1 MDVPRELAELSQWML
16 WRLEHGTKVPYR
28 VDGNRGKS
36 NDPDCWAT
44 YEQCL
49 HSETDRS
56 GIAFVFSESDPYC
69 GIDLDDCINEGI
81 YEPWA
86 QEILNKFEGVAYC
99 EISPSGTGVKLTT
112 RAKKPNGSRCT
123 NSKGVECYDSKRFWT
138 WTTKCIGAKF
148 STIGDGQESVDWLI
162 EKHLKGTDRKTSTAR
177 LEPAKTPPPMMLLDR
192 ARSYCDSVP
201 GAAKGGLRNA
211 AFKLAGHLHSIV
223 GDMGERLTDYDVF
236 ELLKSWNMRNAD
248 LLRDDELQES
258 AVNGRKNGTPP
269 ADKEP
274 TMRIT
279 EDSGVDLSEFEIPE
293 LNPNSTRT
301 QPEGNPNT
309 SGSQPDAQT
318 PKPVDFPFECLRPAG
333 LLAEIVDYT
342 LAKSM
347 YPQPELAIAGAIALL
362 ATITGRKVKS
372 EFGTRTNVYVLGL
385 APSGAGKEQARK
397 TNKELLN
404 AAGGDHLIGP
414 ERIASSAGLT
424 SFVASQLSP
433 LFQLDEV
440 GRLLATMKGSA
451 GSAPHLFNI
460 GTILMQLFSSSDQVW
475 IGDAYADAKKTPKID
490 QPHAV
495 VYGTAVPDGF
505 WDGMTKDS
513 ISDGLLGRMMIFE
526 SNGYVSKT
534 RPKAIEPSE
543 SLIHSIRWWIDFQPG
558 GNMSREF
565 AQPIT
570 ATHSSDALERFESH
584 LDAIDERK
592 KADGVEGAAL
602 WSRAGEKV
610 AKLALLFAISRQ
622 RETEE
627 IVIGVEDVNL
637 AIKLSNWLT
646 RRMLEKAGLHVSF
659 NDTEASRKKL
669 FRVVAESGGRMRLS
683 ELTRRT
689 QWLKRK
695 ERNEFLDELR
705 ESGQISIEAETTT
718 GRTAT
723 WVAVASNSEGS

>member
-1 MDVPRELAELSQWML
+1 MEVPTELASLPQWML
-16 WRLEHGTKVPYR
+16 WNMEHGTKVPYTT
-28 VDGNRGKS
+28 GGTRGKS
-36 NDPDCWAT
+36 NDPKCWST
-44 YEQCL
+44 LDGCL
-49 HSETDRS
+49 ASHAPRS

-86 QEILNKFEGVAYC
+86 QEILNQFEGVAYC

-112 RAKKPNGSRCT
+112 RAKKPSGSRCT
-123 NSKGVECYDSKRFWT
+123 NGKGVECYDNKRFWT
-138 WTTKCIGAKF
+138 WTKNCIGANF
-148 STIGDGQESVDWLI
+148 AEIGDGQAAVDWLI
-162 EKHLKGTDRKTSTAR
+162 EKHLQGSERKTASVR
-177 LEPAKTPPPMMLLDR
+177 LEPAITPPPMMLIER
-192 ARSYCDSVP
+192 AKSYCDSVP
-201 GAAKGGLRNA
+201 GASKGGLRNA
-211 AFKLAGHLHSIV
+211 AFKLSGHLHSMV
-223 GDMGERLTDYDVF
+223 GEHGERLTDYDVL
-236 ELLKSWNMRNAD
+236 ELLKSWNTRNSD

-258 AVNGRKNGTPP
+258 AINGRKNGTPP

-274 TMRIT
+274 SIRIV

-293 LNPNSTRT
+293 PNRNPTGT
-301 QPEGNPNT
+301 QP
-309 SGSQPDAQT
+309 DDT
-318 PKPVDFPFECLRPAG
+318 PKLIGFPLECLRPPG

-342 LAKSM
+342 LSKSM

-372 EFGTRTNVYVLGL
+372 EFGTRTNIYVLGL

-404 AAGGDHLIGP
+404 AAGGTHLLGP

-424 SFVASQLSP
+424 SFVSSQLSP

-475 IGDAYADAKKTPKID
+475 IGDAYADSKKTPKID

-526 SNGYVSKT
+526 SGGYVSKT
-534 RPKAIEPSE
+534 RPKTIEPSE
-543 SLIHSIRWWIDFQPG
+543 SLVESIRWWIDFKPG

-570 ATHSSDALERFESH
+570 ATHSEAALVRFESH

-592 KADGVEGAAL
+592 KTDGVEGSAL

-610 AKLALLFAISRQ
+610 AKLALIFAISRQ

-627 IVIGVEDVNL
+627 ITIGLDDVNL

-646 RRMLEKAGLHVSF
+646 RRMLQKAGLHVSA
-659 NDTEASRKKL
+659 NETEASRKKL
-669 FRVVAESGGRMRLS
+669 LRIVADVGRIRLTD
-683 ELTRRT
+683 LNRRS

-695 ERNEFLDELR
+695 DRNEFLDELR
-705 ESGQISIEAETTT
+705 ESGQIEIVSEATS
-718 GRTAT
+718 GRAAT
-723 WVAVASNSEGS
+723 WVVLNAKVEDC